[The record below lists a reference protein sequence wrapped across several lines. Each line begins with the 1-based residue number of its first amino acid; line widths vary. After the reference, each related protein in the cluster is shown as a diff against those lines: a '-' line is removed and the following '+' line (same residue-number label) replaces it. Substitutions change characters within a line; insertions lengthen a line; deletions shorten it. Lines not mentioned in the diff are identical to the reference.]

1 MSQQGNLATHDNAP
15 IERRVPRRESAAAG
29 IREQHDRSPGPVN
42 GAFER
47 RAANFDV
54 SMPLQSHSPATRL
67 TLDALKRL
75 VGGPI
80 TVLSARYQRPAG
92 RRCAECKADPPRDWT
107 CALGTQLQSDSE

>member
-29 IREQHDRSPGPVN
+29 IREQHDRSAGPVN
-42 GAFER
+42 VAFER
-47 RAANFDV
+47 RAADFDV

-75 VGGPI
+75 V
-80 TVLSARYQRPAG
+80 VG
-92 RRCAECKADPPRDWT
+92 RSP
-107 CALGTQLQSDSE
+107 S